1 MGRRREDL
9 KENLRRRGLF
19 LRSMVANPREVG
31 AVWPTSR
38 WAVRDL
44 LEMGDLAR
52 ARTVVEFG
60 VGTGVYTEE
69 VLKQLHPEG
78 TFLAFEIDPDL
89 ASAVG
94 ARLKDPRLRMIND
107 SAENVED
114 YLEGAKADYIVSS
127 VPFTSLPAD
136 VRRSLLEAARHAL
149 APEGQMLILQY
160 STAVLPYLQSTFP
173 KIQRR
178 FSPLNIPPAFLF
190 ACSATVPTDGAK
202 SVEEAPREG
211 SVEKIPYVLAS
222 LVLGA
227 LILLLLLG
235 RRGISRRLGAP
246 ARSAGSNQTPFREP
260 AAGPPRGA
268 CLRSPYA
275 PPPGRVGRDRARL
288 GRWVR

>member
-9 KENLRRRGLF
+9 KENLCRRGLF
-19 LRSMVANPREVG
+19 LRSMLANPREVG

-94 ARLKDPRLRMIND
+94 TRLKDPRLRVIND
-107 SAENVED
+107 SAENVDD
-114 YLEGAKADYIVSS
+114 YLEGEKADYIVSS

-136 VRRSLLEAARHAL
+136 GGGRLLRGAPTAPAAGR
-149 APEGQMLILQY
+149 QMLIPQH
-160 STAVLPYLQSTFP
+160 
-173 KIQRR
+173 
-178 FSPLNIPPAFLF
+178 
-190 ACSATVPTDGAK
+190 
-202 SVEEAPREG
+202 
-211 SVEKIPYVLAS
+211 
-222 LVLGA
+222 
-227 LILLLLLG
+227 
-235 RRGISRRLGAP
+235 
-246 ARSAGSNQTPFREP
+246 
-260 AAGPPRGA
+260 
-268 CLRSPYA
+268 
-275 PPPGRVGRDRARL
+275 
-288 GRWVR
+288 

>member
-19 LRSMVANPREVG
+19 LRSMIANPREVG

-78 TFLAFEIDPDL
+78 TFLAFEIDPAL

-136 VRRSLLEAARHAL
+136 VRRSLLEAARNAL
-149 APEGQMLILQY
+149 APDGQMLILQY

-173 KIQRR
+173 KIKRR

-190 ACSATVPTDGAK
+190 ACSATVLADGARG
-202 SVEEAPREG
+202 VEEAPLEG

-227 LILLLLLG
+227 LIFLLLLG
-235 RRGISRRLGAP
+235 RRSISR
-246 ARSAGSNQTPFREP
+246 
-260 AAGPPRGA
+260 
-268 CLRSPYA
+268 C
-275 PPPGRVGRDRARL
+275 
-288 GRWVR
+288 